1 MNCVFNRYAIV
12 CLAALVLSGCASFT
26 PEKMYD
32 GEIKNKKDV
41 ATILGQKY
49 KKAWNHHI
57 HIFVSKVDGKE
68 TFNEIT
74 AITFPNVIH
83 VDPGAHELEI
93 FAAYGNALS
102 HLEHSKRP
110 TMRVTVE
117 AGQVYQIDSR
127 LWRAHNG
134 DSAANYALR
143 HIGDFKEYEDYL
155 LKHPEYEPGSLLFKL
170 N

>member
-1 MNCVFNRYAIV
+1 MNRVFNRYAIV

-32 GEIKNKKDV
+32 GEIKSKKDV

-49 KKAWNHHI
+49 RKAWNYHV

-74 AITFPNVIH
+74 AITLPNVIH
-83 VDPGAHELEI
+83 VDPGTRELEI
-93 FAAYGNALS
+93 YAAYGNAAS

-110 TMRVTVE
+110 TMRVNVE
-117 AGQVYQIDSR
+117 AGQVYQIDSQ
-127 LWRAHNG
+127 LLRAHNY
-134 DSAANYALR
+134 DTAAEYALR

-155 LKHPEYEPGSLLFKL
+155 SKHPEYEPGSLLPKL